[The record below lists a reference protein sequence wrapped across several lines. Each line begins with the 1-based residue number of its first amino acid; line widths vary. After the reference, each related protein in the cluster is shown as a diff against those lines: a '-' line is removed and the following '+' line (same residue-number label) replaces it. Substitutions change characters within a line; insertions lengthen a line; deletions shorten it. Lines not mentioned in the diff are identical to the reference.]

1 MTALA
6 WLIPVALSL
15 GALGL
20 AGFLWSLRS
29 GQFED
34 LQGAG
39 WRALDDE
46 TELDAPSPKL
56 AHGRVSSRNKTEAPC
71 LKG

>member
-6 WLIPVALSL
+6 WLVPLALSL

-20 AGFLWSLRS
+20 AAFLWSLQA

-34 LQGAG
+34 LEGAA
-39 WRALDDE
+39 WRALDDD
-46 TELDAPSPKL
+46 TVSANYARNQGPGPRGPSP
-56 AHGRVSSRNKTEAPC
+56 GEGIDR
-71 LKG
+71 

>member
-6 WLIPVALSL
+6 WLIPVALAL

-20 AGFLWSLRS
+20 AAFLWSLRS

-34 LQGAG
+34 LEGAG
-39 WRALDDE
+39 WRALEDRPPGD
-46 TELDAPSPKL
+46 
-56 AHGRVSSRNKTEAPC
+56 GR
-71 LKG
+71 